1 MTDIAIRARNLSKR
15 FQRHGGRRLSLKDRV
30 MRRSR
35 PTAADHIWALRDASF
50 EVSRGQTFGLVGP
63 NGAGKSTALKVL
75 SGIYEPTSGA
85 VTVNGRVSALLEL
98 GAGFHPDLTGREN
111 IRMNGSILGL
121 SRREID
127 ARLDDIV
134 DFSGLVDSID
144 DPVKTYSSG
153 MYARLGFAIAVNLDP
168 DILIVDE
175 ILAVGDEQF
184 QRRCF
189 DYMYQ
194 LRQRGTTILV
204 VSHDL
209 TTIEMICDAVAWLS
223 HGEIQ
228 QVGPATEV
236 AQAYLRA
243 VNSAESTHADPITA
257 EVLTPARGSGEIQL
271 RDLEFIDEQGSP
283 TTEFR
288 TLRPATFRLHY
299 RAQQDLPSVSIGIAF
314 HTETGQVIAAPNSR
328 GMGYVPIPAGTGHV
342 DFTVASL
349 LLNPGTYE
357 VSTYFSA
364 FGHWFDVRD
373 RAFPLNVRGTGNE
386 EAGLTVL
393 PGRWDVSPVQPRADA

>member
-1 MTDIAIRARNLSKR
+1 MTDIAIRAQNLSKR
-15 FQRHGGRRLSLKDRV
+15 FHRHGGRRLSLKDRV

-35 PTAADHIWALRDASF
+35 PLGADHIWALRDATF
-50 EVSRGQTFGLVGP
+50 EVGRGQTFGLVGP

-75 SGIYEPTSGA
+75 SGIYEPTSGS

-121 SRREID
+121 SRRDID
-127 ARLDDIV
+127 SRLDDIV
-134 DFSGLVDSID
+134 EFSGLADAIE

-209 TTIEMICDAVAWLS
+209 TTIEMICDSVAWLA

-236 AQAYLRA
+236 VQAYLRA
-243 VNSAESTHADPITA
+243 VNEAESAQPDASALETQPSG
-257 EVLTPARGSGEIQL
+257 RGSGEIQL
-271 RDLEFIDEQGSP
+271 RDLELLDDHGRP
-283 TTEFR
+283 TAEFR
-288 TLRPATFRLHY
+288 TLGPATFRLHY
-299 RAQQDLPSVSIGIAF
+299 RAHQDLPSVSIGIAF

-328 GMGYVPIPAGTGHV
+328 DMGYVSIPAGAGHV
-342 DFTVASL
+342 DFSVASL

-373 RAFPLNVRGTGNE
+373 RTFPLNVRGTGNE
-386 EAGLTVL
+386 EAGLTAL
-393 PGRWDVSPVQPRADA
+393 PGQWAITPKSGTQ